1 MSRNIIKLNEEY
13 GLSCDD
19 MNIILM
25 ERKVN
30 KDAKS
35 KNFGSEYYINI
46 GYYGNIESLLKN
58 LVNKR
63 IMLEVSEN
71 DTLEALVLSVERYIS
86 LLYTDVA
93 VVVKELRKSV

>member
-1 MSRNIIKLNEEY
+1 MKQMIQLNEDY
-13 GLSCDD
+13 ALSADD

-35 KNFGSEYYINI
+35 KNFGNEYYINI

-71 DTLEALVLSVERYIS
+71 DTLDALVLSVERYIS

-93 VVVKELRKSV
+93 EVVKGRRKGG